1 MSKIPMN
8 SRMIDALAICNALD
22 NAAQAMTLRDEAHW
36 AAWLRYLLQALEQKT
51 AGNGAYQ
58 AFLKTLHG
66 EIGSRL
72 ENGRWQCKERR

>member
-1 MSKIPMN
+1 MNKTPLN

-22 NAAQAMTLRDEAHW
+22 SAAQAMALRDEAHW

-58 AFLKTLHG
+58 TFLKTLHG
-66 EIGSRL
+66 EIDSRL
-72 ENGRWQCKERR
+72 ENGRW